1 MRTFWGASERL
12 APAGAVRTRPAGV
25 ARRRASPLSTEA
37 RFFGSLVD
45 PALLDAAA
53 RRADALGVGVDEV
66 LRCHGILSPD
76 LIASTLAEQLG
87 VFLDP
92 LREDVPATRL
102 DVASKGVFVR
112 RGTRGEELI
121 TVAPRGD
128 GIRRFAAALARE
140 PRLAAH
146 LRIASPERLS
156 NHVRKVF
163 RPQLT
168 QQAVNGLR
176 TSRPDLSAAR
186 YGRGSARWFAAAAGT
201 AMIAAVLFA
210 MNSLHVAT
218 EYLLALLFISWTVL
232 RLAACA
238 VPVTPQR
245 AARIP
250 DRSLP
255 IYTIIAPLRG
265 EAAVV
270 ASLIAALKRIDYPPE
285 KLDIKLVLEEDDIET
300 RAAVARIGV
309 GAPFEI
315 IAPSQ
320 SGPRTKP
327 KALASALPFARG
339 SFVVVFDAED
349 EPEPDQLRKAVA
361 AFAGGPPELACVQA
375 RLAIDNASDGW
386 LSRHFAA
393 EYAGQFD
400 VFLPAL
406 ANLRL
411 PLPLG
416 GTSNHFRADVL
427 RKVGGWDPFNVTEDA
442 DLGMRLARFGYQTG
456 VIGSTTWEEAP
467 VALAQW
473 LRQRTRWFKGWLQ
486 TWIVHMRHPMR
497 LRRELGWR
505 GFAALQLL
513 IGGTVLSALVHPFF
527 FLLVV
532 GHIGTG
538 ELFEFGR
545 AGEEQIRKTLALAT
559 LLIGYFGA
567 VWFGVIGLARRRML
581 NHSWVLATVPLYWL
595 LLSLAAWRAL
605 YQFVKDPHLWEKTE
619 HGLARS
625 RLRNL
630 RGDRQ
635 VRQWTAM
642 RPDSSLAFKSNATG
656 ARGHANQG
664 HPARGHQD
672 DGPRRNHAFL
682 HGSTRPDR

>member
-12 APAGAVRTRPAGV
+12 APAGAVRARPAGV
-25 ARRRASPLSTEA
+25 ARRRASLLSTEA
-37 RFFGSLVD
+37 RIFESLVD

-121 TVAPRGD
+121 TVAPRGN
-128 GIRRFAAALARE
+128 GIRRFAAAIARE

-186 YGRGSARWFAAAAGT
+186 YGRDSARWFAAAAGI

-218 EYLLALLFISWTVL
+218 EYLLTLLFISWTVL

-238 VPVTPQR
+238 VSVIPER

-270 ASLIAALKRIDYPPE
+270 ANLIAALKRIDYPPE
-285 KLDIKLVLEEDDIET
+285 KLDIKLVLEEDDLET

-315 IAPSQ
+315 IAPPR

-349 EPEPDQLRKAVA
+349 EPEPDQLRQ
-361 AFAGGPPELACVQA
+361 GSGCVC
-375 RLAIDNASDGW
+375 
-386 LSRHFAA
+386 
-393 EYAGQFD
+393 
-400 VFLPAL
+400 
-406 ANLRL
+406 
-411 PLPLG
+411 
-416 GTSNHFRADVL
+416 
-427 RKVGGWDPFNVTEDA
+427 
-442 DLGMRLARFGYQTG
+442 
-456 VIGSTTWEEAP
+456 
-467 VALAQW
+467 
-473 LRQRTRWFKGWLQ
+473 RW
-486 TWIVHMRHPMR
+486 
-497 LRRELGWR
+497 
-505 GFAALQLL
+505 
-513 IGGTVLSALVHPFF
+513 
-527 FLLVV
+527 
-532 GHIGTG
+532 
-538 ELFEFGR
+538 
-545 AGEEQIRKTLALAT
+545 
-559 LLIGYFGA
+559 
-567 VWFGVIGLARRRML
+567 
-581 NHSWVLATVPLYWL
+581 
-595 LLSLAAWRAL
+595 
-605 YQFVKDPHLWEKTE
+605 
-619 HGLARS
+619 
-625 RLRNL
+625 
-630 RGDRQ
+630 
-635 VRQWTAM
+635 
-642 RPDSSLAFKSNATG
+642 ATG
-656 ARGHANQG
+656 ARLRAS
-664 HPARGHQD
+664 ASR
-672 DGPRRNHAFL
+672 
-682 HGSTRPDR
+682 DRQCERWMA